1 MVMCDIGHFLLQ
13 PHDCTGKRTSL
24 NQLPDD
30 QVLTILSVV
39 TPRRIADS
47 TRISELQIC
56 PNLRSYLFF
65 KRKVLKSNACGYN
78 ECGLK
83 MERQLTVPQC
93 WVTFEKTGQHLA
105 PGLPVCVKHRRLV
118 CGWVTESEGQEPVGV
133 EEDEGGGT
141 NSDEKVVVKP
151 DLFKD
156 GSGDLC
162 PVKRPRVLSD
172 HQSATSQDVTA
183 SQKSQESQESQ
194 EVWRASQDGL
204 NVEPVVL
211 GRHNRGGDR
220 REAVLLQEKIRQQAL
235 QGSDTEKV
243 SISINC
249 TALISRRYFVQ
260 VDFMVYMAE
269 SALGVTHGQV
279 SLRFA

>member
-1 MVMCDIGHFLLQ
+1 MCDFGHFILQ
-13 PHDCTGKRTSL
+13 PHDCAGEFSSL
-24 NQLPDD
+24 NQLSDD
-30 QVLTILSVV
+30 QVSTLLCIV
-39 TPRRIADS
+39 TPRRVVDQK
-47 TRISELQIC
+47 RIGELQIC
-56 PNLRSYLFF
+56 SNLRSHLLF
-65 KRKVLKSNACGYN
+65 KRKVLKSKICGYN

-133 EEDEGGGT
+133 EEDEAGGT

-156 GSGDLC
+156 GGGDLC
-162 PVKRPRVLSD
+162 PMKRPRVLSD
-172 HQSATSQDVTA
+172 HQIATSQEDVSA
-183 SQKSQESQESQ
+183 SQESWESQ

-220 REAVLLQEKIRQQAL
+220 REAVLLQEKICQQAL

-243 SISINC
+243 STSSNW
-249 TALISRRYFVQ
+249 TALISRRYFVK
-260 VDFMVYMAE
+260 VGFMVYMAE
-269 SALGVTHGQV
+269 SALGVTPGQV